1 MNIPFS
7 EISIINLNELFYTG
21 QLPESQKIEL
31 KKQISTSNNGKL
43 DNKEFAKDVSAFA
56 NSTGGFLIIGIDEKL
71 KEICGT
77 SLIIGNQK
85 IEDWIANVLND
96 LIDKTINYELKILA
110 LDETD
115 EIGIII
121 LNIENGKDKPYYVM
135 VDKKPIPYIRKG
147 TSVFLAKP
155 ADLKEMYYS
164 KSKEAKINQIAKGK
178 NIQQVG
184 QNFGKIINTSKIQN
198 VTEVKYNPA
207 EHITDAQAKLIKDK
221 VDEIVKINE
230 STEKTSTAKLYMQT
244 WLSIKNKFNVTK
256 YTLLPKEKFEECM
269 TWLQGQIAYNHRP
282 KLRKANN
289 PEWKKQIYTAIYSK
303 IRNKKM
309 SKQDLYDYAYEKLNL
324 KKPISSLKD
333 LSDTR
338 LKKLYQHLFSN

>member
-21 QLPESQKIEL
+21 ELSESQKVEL
-31 KKQISTSNNGKL
+31 KKQISTNANGKL

-71 KEICGT
+71 KEICGV
-77 SLIIGNQK
+77 SLKIGNQK

-115 EIGIII
+115 KIGIII
-121 LNIENGKDKPYYVM
+121 LNIENGKNKPYYVM

-155 ADLKEMYYS
+155 ADLKEMYSS
-164 KSKEAKINQIAKGK
+164 KTKKGKISQIAKGK
-178 NIQQVG
+178 NIQQIG

-198 VTEVKYNPA
+198 VTEVKYNPT
-207 EHITDAQAKLIKDK
+207 EHITDSQAKLIKDK
-221 VDEIVKINE
+221 VDEIVRINE
-230 STEKTSTAKLYMQT
+230 STGKISTAKLYMQT

-269 TWLQGQIAYNHRP
+269 TWLQAQIAYNHRP

-338 LKKLYQHLFSN
+338 LKKLYQYLFSN

>member
-21 QLPESQKIEL
+21 ELSESQKVEL
-31 KKQISTSNNGKL
+31 KKQISTNNNGKL

-96 LIDKTINYELKILA
+96 LIDKTVNYELKILA

-121 LNIENGKDKPYYVM
+121 LNIENGKNKPYYVM

-155 ADLKEMYYS
+155 ADLREMYFS
-164 KSKEAKINQIAKGK
+164 KSKEAKISQIAKGK

-184 QNFGKIINTSKIQN
+184 QNFGKIINTNKVQN
-198 VTEVKYNPA
+198 VTEVNYNSN
-207 EHITDAQAKLIKDK
+207 EHITDSQAKQIRDK
-221 VDEIVKINE
+221 VNEIVKINE
-230 STEKTSTAKLYMQT
+230 NTGKLNTGQLFKQT
-244 WLSIKNKFNVTK
+244 WTGIYNRFGITK
-256 YTLLPKEKFEECM
+256 YTLLPIEKFEECM
-269 TWLQGQIAYNHRP
+269 SWLQSQIAYEHRP
-282 KLRKANN
+282 KLRKSNK
-289 PEWKKQIYTAIYSK
+289 PEWKKQMYKAIYAK
-303 IRNKKM
+303 IRNKNM
-309 SKQDLYDYAYEKLNL
+309 SREALYDYAYEKLNL
-324 KKPISSLKD
+324 KKPINSLKE

-338 LKKLYQHLFSN
+338 LKKLYQYLFNN